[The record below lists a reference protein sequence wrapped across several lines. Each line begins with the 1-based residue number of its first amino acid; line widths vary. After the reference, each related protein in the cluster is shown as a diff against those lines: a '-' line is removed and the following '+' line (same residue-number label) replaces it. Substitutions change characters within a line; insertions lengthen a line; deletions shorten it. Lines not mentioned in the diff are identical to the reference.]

1 MAVPWMSLQPYV
13 CVVKKT
19 YCYINNW
26 NTLFEKLYNFI
37 SPEKTVVFL
46 LYSPPSLFS
55 TDPSSKNGC
64 RLDAQLDGWTPATLS
79 GPSKQPIFV

>member
-1 MAVPWMSLQPYV
+1 MPWMSLQPYV

-37 SPEKTVVFL
+37 SPEKNRGIFA
-46 LYSPPSLFS
+46 LFS
-55 TDPSSKNGC
+55 TVTVLN
-64 RLDAQLDGWTPATLS
+64 
-79 GPSKQPIFV
+79 